1 MRVQFLTFFSKL
13 GIKGK
18 QHSGYPAPCVKT
30 INMSNVGLYVTK
42 ESIVYN
48 SLIHLHKYLQ
58 LLSPLLHMHT
68 SQNMCLVLNYNRKH
82 ELKLPYL
89 FFGKKIS
96 FHFNLLLQIGVYI
109 YTRHSFHSLLYKIIL
124 KCLSWKTQ
132 VF

>member
-1 MRVQFLTFFSKL
+1 
-13 GIKGK
+13 
-18 QHSGYPAPCVKT
+18 
-30 INMSNVGLYVTK
+30 MSNVGLYVTK
-42 ESIVYN
+42 ESMVYN

-109 YTRHSFHSLLYKIIL
+109 F
-124 KCLSWKTQ
+124 
-132 VF
+132 